1 MGPPPNPS
9 SPLFL
14 PLSLPALSVSHP
26 QVANCVCDGKA
37 AGILF
42 EDEAT
47 GRFTHNIVCSNQ
59 NEGVAVHG
67 RAHPTLECNVVLQ
80 VVHVCVVHMCVVHVC
95 VVYFLGACVCGACMC
110 GACVCIACVC
120 AACVWCMCVYFVWVC
135 CMWLF
140 CMCVLCVYVWCMYT
154 WCMYVLCMCVR
165 FMNVCARVL
174 VFVFVPVCLHTHTH
188 KHFFLAHTHTYSAV
202 RKYVANTHVCPVVVV
217 FVVVDASFFGL
228 YLFKSHFILITPPNT
243 HTTNP
248 PPLYPPPHTL

>member
-14 PLSLPALSVSHP
+14 PLSLPALSFSHP

-80 VVHVCVVHMCVVHVC
+80 VVHVCVVHVCVVHMCVVHVC
-95 VVYFLGACVCGACMC
+95 VVHVCAVHVFGACVCISCVCAACGCGACVRCACMC
-110 GACVCIACVC
+110 GACIYGACMCHACVC
-120 AACVWCMCVYFVWVC
+120 G
-135 CMWLF
+135 
-140 CMCVLCVYVWCMYT
+140 
-154 WCMYVLCMCVR
+154 
-165 FMNVCARVL
+165 
-174 VFVFVPVCLHTHTH
+174 
-188 KHFFLAHTHTYSAV
+188 S
-202 RKYVANTHVCPVVVV
+202 
-217 FVVVDASFFGL
+217 
-228 YLFKSHFILITPPNT
+228 
-243 HTTNP
+243 
-248 PPLYPPPHTL
+248 

>member
-14 PLSLPALSVSHP
+14 PLSLPALSFSHP

-80 VVHVCVVHMCVVHVC
+80 VVHVCVVHVCVVHMCVVHCVWCIFLVHVCAVHVCVVHVC
-95 VVYFLGACVCGACMC
+95 AVQYVR
-110 GACVCIACVC
+110 
-120 AACVWCMCVYFVWVC
+120 CMCVYCMCVC
-135 CMWLF
+135 CMCLVHVCVF
-140 CMCVLCVYVWCMYT
+140 RVCVLHVGVVRVCVVRVCVVHVYMVHVCVMHV
-154 WCMYVLCMCVR
+154 CAVHECVR
-165 FMNVCARVL
+165 ACLGIRVCAC
-174 VFVFVPVCLHTHTH
+174 VF
-188 KHFFLAHTHTYSAV
+188 AHTHAQAPFPRTHAYVQCSAQIFCTYT
-202 RKYVANTHVCPVVVV
+202 RMPCCCC
-217 FVVVDASFFGL
+217 
-228 YLFKSHFILITPPNT
+228 
-243 HTTNP
+243 
-248 PPLYPPPHTL
+248 